1 MLCMFYVW
9 YLERLVMDKDS
20 SSISQS
26 FLKHKIVLSILNGEW
41 LSNGSL
47 PMVITFLCFSSI
59 YSLVKFG
66 ED

>member
-1 MLCMFYVW
+1 
-9 YLERLVMDKDS
+9 MDKDS

-26 FLKHKIVLSILNGEW
+26 FLKHKLVLSILNGEW

-47 PMVITFLCFSSI
+47 PMVITFLCFRSI